1 MRPFDVV
8 EGPTKL
14 LDLRAEPLAIGPV
27 LLALG
32 SEAVGLAAEDLDV
45 PRLFLCL
52 MEMLLEADML
62 VTVRPFDVVEGP
74 TKLLDLRAEPLD
86 FGPVSLALGSEAVA
100 LYAEDFNLS
109 GLLSRLLEL
118 LLEPSKFIAMHCS
131 A

>member
-86 FGPVSLALGSEAVA
+86 FGPVSLAARFGGRRPLRGGLQPLGIALALARVA
-100 LYAEDFNLS
+100 A
-109 GLLSRLLEL
+109 RT
-118 LLEPSKFIAMHCS
+118 
-131 A
+131 